1 VHSRTFFR
9 GKTESGSEV
18 IMGKGIKY
26 AGWTFASKAAIE
38 QNPEKLA
45 ALIKEID
52 RILGE
57 EVKRLDESR
66 KGPNGQS

>member
-1 VHSRTFFR
+1 
-9 GKTESGSEV
+9 
-18 IMGKGIKY
+18 MGKGIKY

-57 EVKRLDESR
+57 EQKRLDESR